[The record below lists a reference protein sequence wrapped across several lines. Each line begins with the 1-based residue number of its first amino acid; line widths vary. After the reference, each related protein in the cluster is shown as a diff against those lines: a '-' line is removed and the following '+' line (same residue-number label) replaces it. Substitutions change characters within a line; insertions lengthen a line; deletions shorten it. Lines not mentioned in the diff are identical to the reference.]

1 MSRRALLRSLILAV
15 FAPSPAAAQRPASLP
30 RIVVLSLSS
39 PDDQMRAFEEGL
51 RTLGYTPGTT
61 IAIDHRSAKAAR
73 AALPTLAREAVELC
87 PQVIVA
93 IGSTAAIAAQQATK
107 DLPIVAVSGD
117 MVAAGLVANLGRPEG
132 NVTGLSFF
140 SMDLILK
147 RFDLLMELA
156 PQIRRLTVVFE
167 SPPNPIQSK
176 GLAALRTAA
185 RKRRVEV
192 REAPLAKVED
202 VRAVFAKLRESGVD
216 GLLLGS
222 SPIFDARA
230 EEIGRLA
237 AEHRLIAM
245 LPWKEYA
252 HAGGLVAYAPD
263 ILALWRR
270 AATYVDRILRGA
282 KPADLPVEQPTKFDL
297 VINVRTAKAI
307 GLTIPAALLLRADQV
322 VQGGAS
328 PG

>member
-1 MSRRALLRSLILAV
+1 MSRRGVLRLLILGV
-15 FAPSPAAAQRPASLP
+15 FAPSPVAAQQPVKSLP
-30 RIVVLSLSS
+30 RIVVLSVSS

-51 RTLGYTPGTT
+51 RTLGYIPGTT
-61 IAIDHRSAKAAR
+61 IDIEHRSAKAAP
-73 AALPTLAREAVELC
+73 ATLPTLAGEAVQRR

-107 DLPIVAVSGD
+107 DIPIVTVSGD
-117 MVAAGLVANLGRPEG
+117 VVAAGLVAHLGRPEG

-140 SMDLILK
+140 SMELILK

-156 PQIRRLTVVFE
+156 PQIRRLAVIFE

-192 REAPLAKVED
+192 RDTPLAKVED
-202 VRAVFAKLRESGVD
+202 VRAVFAKLRDSGID
-216 GLLLGS
+216 GLLLWS

-245 LPWKEYA
+245 LPWTEYV

-270 AATYVDRILRGA
+270 ASTYVDRILRGA
-282 KPADLPVEQPTKFDL
+282 RPADLPVEQPTKFDL
-297 VINVRTAKAI
+297 VINLKTAKAL
-307 GLTIPAALLLRADQV
+307 GLTIPPSVLLRADHIIE
-322 VQGGAS
+322 
-328 PG
+328 

>member
-1 MSRRALLRSLILAV
+1 MRLIGLAV
-15 FAPSPAAAQRPASLP
+15 VLAVSLMLAPLAVEAQRIAGIP

-39 PDDQMRAFEEGL
+39 PDDQIRAFEEGL
-51 RTLGYTPGTT
+51 RTLGYTPGVT

-73 AALPTLAREAVELC
+73 AALATLAREAVGLR

-107 DLPIVAVSGD
+107 DLPIVAVTGD
-117 MVAAGLVANLGRPEG
+117 IVAAGLVANLSRPEG

-140 SMDLILK
+140 GMELMLK

-156 PQIRRLTVVFE
+156 PQIRRLTVVLE
-167 SPPNPIQSK
+167 SPPNPTQSK

-192 REAPLAKVED
+192 REAPLAKADD
-202 VRAVFAKLRESGVD
+202 VKAVFAKLRESSVD
-216 GLLLGS
+216 GLILLS

-245 LPWKEYA
+245 LPWKEYVQG
-252 HAGGLVAYAPD
+252 GGLVAYAPD

-270 AATYVDRILRGA
+270 AATYVDKILKSA
-282 KPADLPVEQPTKFDL
+282 KPADLPVEQPTKFEL
-297 VINVRTAKAI
+297 VINLKTAKTFS
-307 GLTIPAALLLRADQV
+307 GSCQTIC
-322 VQGGAS
+322 S
-328 PG
+328 